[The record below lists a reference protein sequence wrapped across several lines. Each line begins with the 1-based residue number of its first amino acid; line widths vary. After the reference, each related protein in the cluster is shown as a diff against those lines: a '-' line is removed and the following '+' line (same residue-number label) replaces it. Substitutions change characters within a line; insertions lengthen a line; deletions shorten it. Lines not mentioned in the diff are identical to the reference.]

1 MRFVILDVNNIVVNV
16 VVAEEQYGLSKG
28 WIPSNTAGIGWQW
41 VEGTTFV
48 PPAQQPEQALPNHI
62 TVGALKDR
70 MGMDA
75 LAISVS
81 TNPICIALKEMLYDR
96 KFVDLDRPQ
105 VGQFFDMLISAN
117 QPEANPLFPG
127 SGPITTQKKEQYL
140 SKTIL
145 QIERP

>member
-16 VVAEEQYGLSKG
+16 VIAEEQFGLDKG
-28 WIPSNTAGIGWQW
+28 WIPSDTAGIGWQW
-41 VEGTTFV
+41 VEGTTFL
-48 PPAQQPEQALPNHI
+48 PPVEIPTPSLPNHI

-81 TNPICIALKEMLYDR
+81 DNPICIALKEMLYDR

-105 VGQFFDMLISAN
+105 VGQFFDMLILSN
-117 QPEANPLFPG
+117 QPQANALFPG
-127 SGPITTQKKEQYL
+127 SGPMTTKKKEQYL

-145 QIERP
+145 PIERP